1 MADVDE
7 YDGLTRRER
16 RLLALSKFVFS
27 GFTAITTTYV
37 VYLALEHGVT
47 RQFLGGFMTAFMLVL
62 IAQVVF
68 SRRVMRWVTR
78 PRKRDGGTP

>member
-1 MADVDE
+1 MDE
-7 YDGLTRRER
+7 YDGLTRQER
-16 RLLALSKFVFS
+16 RFLALSKFVFS
-27 GFTAITTTYV
+27 GVTAIMTTYV

-68 SRRVMRWVTR
+68 SRRVLRWLTR
-78 PRKRDGGTP
+78 PSRLSIRGRK